1 MNFAAHR
8 VLPVWPELQA
18 AYDEMDAQDGLFA
31 YAVCRTRDGQ
41 SWEVHI
47 RCEARFSAL
56 DGNTYR
62 DRDTAVA
69 AGESWLLKQKA
80 SRMSWLQE
88 LCDKMIEGSKR
99 MQTDPDYRRYI
110 QSMTH

>member
-1 MNFAAHR
+1 MKFAAHR

-18 AYDEMDAQDGLFA
+18 AYDEMDAKDDWFT

-56 DGNTYR
+56 DDNTYR
-62 DRDTAVA
+62 DRDAAVA
-69 AGESWLLKQKA
+69 AGESWLLRQNA
-80 SRMSWLQE
+80 SREVWRKEMGCRMVE
-88 LCDKMIEGSKR
+88 ASKR
-99 MQTDPDYRRYI
+99 MQTNPEYRRYI